1 MGARSEG
8 NCECDRI
15 ILKDMGR
22 TVIQE
27 TPSALWGQGGMA
39 TSHQPSALPGY
50 RPSSATCGGSTF
62 PCTRHP
68 LSQCSTPPF
77 SGGVFLWWT
86 RRESNPRPKIP
97 TAGIYVC
104 SRCLSVA
111 RAFPT
116 DRGLEPS
123 FVRFRLRYDALLRLA
138 DFRSF
143 TPANH
148 RLGFWRTSL
157 AYAARASL
165 LGLAVFVSPGFTRPP
180 ATSTRSLAFAN
191 PRRSRDAPKQAN

>member
-1 MGARSEG
+1 M
-8 NCECDRI
+8 
-15 ILKDMGR
+15 L
-22 TVIQE
+22 
-27 TPSALWGQGGMA
+27 
-39 TSHQPSALPGY
+39 
-50 RPSSATCGGSTF
+50 
-62 PCTRHP
+62 
-68 LSQCSTPPF
+68 
-77 SGGVFLWWT
+77 LWWT

-191 PRRSRDAPKQAN
+191 PRRSRDAPKQANCSLAESPRAGKAWAFWLGTHSRASTPLGLRPRTLYSIPHGREEEGSG